1 MSETENPE
9 VLGTDRKT
17 EKKRERARV
26 VPENDAVIPAARGSS
41 PRSSSSSSARSSR
54 RKARVVAV
62 ALVCNS
68 GDLCVMLLVAL
79 RVLRG
84 L

>member
-17 EKKRERARV
+17 ERESTGRV
-26 VPENDAVIPAARGSS
+26 VPENDAVIPAARGIS

-54 RKARVVAV
+54 RKARAVAV

-68 GDLCVMLLVAL
+68 GDLRVMLLVAL
-79 RVLRG
+79 LRG